1 MKKVILGAFLAAM
14 VLNFT
19 GCGEKEE
26 VKTVEYYKEHADE
39 RKAKIEECKNNP
51 GELRGTPN
59 CTNAIAAYR
68 SSGAKVRLD
77 DNKPLETHF

>member
-1 MKKVILGAFLAAM
+1 MSKLVMSIVLAAM
-14 VLNFT
+14 TLSFV
-19 GCGEKEE
+19 GYSEE
-26 VKTVEYYKEHADE
+26 VKTVEYYKEHANE

-68 SSGAKVRLD
+68 SNGAKVRLD
-77 DNKPLETHF
+77 DNQPLKVHF